1 MSGTD
6 LMLVVDSTLIES
18 NRINYVQLIKVRVVK
33 EIYRLS
39 SSNLC
44 YYDIYSKKKAVSPAH
59 IRISCTNRSS
69 YPLSDSVGRFDL
81 VVDATSR
88 LLDVGAL
95 DVVGDAVIGDIIGAF
110 AFACHSQL
118 KSLLL
123 TNTEN
128 TTHTHTTS

>member
-1 MSGTD
+1 MGGHS
-6 LMLVVDSTLIES
+6 
-18 NRINYVQLIKVRVVK
+18 
-33 EIYRLS
+33 
-39 SSNLC
+39 
-44 YYDIYSKKKAVSPAH
+44 
-59 IRISCTNRSS
+59 
-69 YPLSDSVGRFDL
+69 GRFDL

-118 KSLLL
+118 NSLLL

-128 TTHTHTTS
+128 TTHTTR

>member
-1 MSGTD
+1 M
-6 LMLVVDSTLIES
+6 
-18 NRINYVQLIKVRVVK
+18 QLIKVRVVK

-81 VVDATSR
+81 VVDDTGR
-88 LLDVGAL
+88 LIDVGAL
-95 DVVGDAVIGDIIGAF
+95 DVVGDAV
-110 AFACHSQL
+110 
-118 KSLLL
+118 
-123 TNTEN
+123 
-128 TTHTHTTS
+128 